1 MNATATTRAIAAIAA
16 LDLACI
22 KAKLMHV
29 PSGEGWTVAY
39 ADRVETEYRRFL
51 TLMKLFPNELAAPL
65 VDVDIFWH
73 YHILDT
79 VKYAADC
86 AAALGYFLHHDPSL
100 GMAGDA
106 SLAERDRAG
115 ARLQE
120 RYAATFG
127 AALPALPEAMAW
139 CGATTA
145 RPVPSKMAWCGAT
158 TGQPLEAAVAWCSA
172 TTGRPL
178 EAAVAWCGA
187 TTAQPAGQTLAWC
200 GATTAQPAVQR
211 LAWCGASV
219 AAPVERALAWC
230 GAARPVTVQ
239 VGPDIVLS
247 VDHAA

>member
-1 MNATATTRAIAAIAA
+1 MNATPTTRAIAAIAA
-16 LDLACI
+16 IDLASV
-22 KAKLMHV
+22 KTKVMHV
-29 PSGEGWTVAY
+29 ASGEGWTAAE

-51 TLMKLFPNELAAPL
+51 TLMKLFPNEPAAPL

-100 GMAGDA
+100 GMAGEA

-120 RYAATFG
+120 LYAATFG
-127 AALPALPEAMAW
+127 VALPAAPQAMAW

-158 TGQPLEAAVAWCSA
+158 A
-172 TTGRPL
+172 GRPL
-178 EAAVAWCGA
+178 EPAVAWCGA

-200 GATTAQPAVQR
+200 GAT
-211 LAWCGASV
+211 V